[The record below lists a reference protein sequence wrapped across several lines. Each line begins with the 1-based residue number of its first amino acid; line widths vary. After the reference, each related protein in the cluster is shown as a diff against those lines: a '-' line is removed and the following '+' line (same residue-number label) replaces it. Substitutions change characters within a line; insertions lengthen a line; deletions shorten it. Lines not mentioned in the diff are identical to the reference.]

1 MNRRGFTLI
10 ELLVVIAI
18 LGLLAAILF
27 PVFARARESARRTVC
42 RSNLKQIGNAMMMY
56 YQDYDEQLM
65 PAISVRCD
73 CDLNYLID
81 DRVGPIA
88 LGLLFCGYIPWQ
100 QCAGIMMCPD
110 DYEMR
115 AITEAV
121 VYYVGEGMRL
131 GPRCIQDVSSCYV
144 YRGPLDLSQYPDLAL
159 VADDFILRRLAPSV
173 PLHTSC
179 YHEIGYNVLYADGH
193 VKFCIDGGRVSK
205 NSWSN
210 TCTWANHDYTPVW
223 SFFDEKG
230 GVKP

>member
-65 PAISVRCD
+65 PAISIRCD
-73 CDLNYLID
+73 CDLNYLVD
-81 DRVGPIA
+81 DRVGAIG

-100 QCAGIMMCPD
+100 QCTGIMMCPS
-110 DYEMR
+110 DYGRHENP
-115 AITEAV
+115 AATYTIVE
-121 VYYVGEGMRL
+121 EGMRL
-131 GPRCIQDVSSCYV
+131 GTACWRDAGTSYV
-144 YRGPLDLSQYPDLAL
+144 YRGPLNLSEYPDLAL
-159 VADDFILRRLAPSV
+159 VADDFLQRGFPISLGR
-173 PLHTSC
+173 HTPC
-179 YHEIGYNVLYADGH
+179 YHEAGYNVLYADGH
-193 VKFCIDGGRVSK
+193 VKFCMDGGRISSK
-205 NSWSN
+205 HWSN
-210 TCTWANHDYTPVW
+210 TCTWANHDYGPVW

-230 GVKP
+230 GAKP

>member
-1 MNRRGFTLI
+1 RRGFTLI

-42 RSNLKQIGNAMMMY
+42 RSNLKQIGNATMMY

-65 PAISVRCD
+65 PVVKRRCD

-81 DRVGPIA
+81 DRVGPIG

-110 DYEMR
+110 DYQMHR
-115 AITEAV
+115 MTGAV
-121 VYYVGEGMRL
+121 LHGVSEGLRL
-131 GPRCIQDVSSCYV
+131 WTRCVQDVSSCYV
-144 YRGPLDLSQYPDLAL
+144 YRGPFDLSQYPDLSL
-159 VADDFILRRLAPSV
+159 VADDFLLRNWYPEYGGRHPM
-173 PLHTSC
+173 C
-179 YHEIGYNVLYADGH
+179 CHETGYNVLYADGH
-193 VKFCIDGGRVSK
+193 VKYCIDGGRVSTK
-205 NSWSN
+205 WWGIS
-210 TCTWANHDYTPVW
+210 CTSASADYTPVW